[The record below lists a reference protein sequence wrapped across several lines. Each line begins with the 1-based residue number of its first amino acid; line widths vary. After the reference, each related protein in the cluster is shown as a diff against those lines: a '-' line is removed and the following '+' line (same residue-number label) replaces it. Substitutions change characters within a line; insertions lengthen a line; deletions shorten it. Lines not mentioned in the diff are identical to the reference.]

1 MSSPLV
7 FFFFFSIC
15 ALVYLSS
22 GLFQFLGIGYTQFGR
37 VWEVVEKVSNM
48 GFGEEKLD
56 FYKWEYGGREYMDIS
71 KFMESKKVFR
81 NVQFY

>member
-7 FFFFFSIC
+7 FFFFPSC

-22 GLFQFLGIGYTQFGR
+22 GLLILRDRLHQFGR
-37 VWEVVEKVSNM
+37 VWEVVEKVSKM

-56 FYKWEYGGREYMDIS
+56 FYK
-71 KFMESKKVFR
+71 
-81 NVQFY
+81 